1 VSDNA
6 QEWRWVGE
14 DGVERTV
21 TEQDLIAALS
31 SETLPNFVLVWKHG
45 WLEWLP
51 AMQVSELSWA
61 LPPGKSDEPA
71 KPREKDSAL
80 APPPPPLYRYPVIKR
95 RAANLRSDRPPGAR
109 PEPRPPR
116 PPVKKAEITL
126 PGPGPFDPPTLPF
139 EGALLDDATLL
150 KVANAEPSQP
160 GIEEVDIDSLKHSDP
175 VASLE
180 IPTPDSDPA
189 TELDDAEVEAAS
201 DPDVSLIPSGPAA
214 APTRYGH
221 DDDAETRVRAAKA
234 PTEAQYVGPH
244 APPAPE
250 RTRESQTE
258 PELPKVPPPPEPDE
272 TAPPVLRFLR
282 LLADPRRR
290 ALSLYAAGGCVVAVF
305 LGSLIIGLRSG
316 SDAAPAPSG
325 STPASPRETSAAASF
340 ASAVGRPSPSAASP
354 SRSSLGAPCAIVT
367 AAMKVADWANP
378 AVVPVFAPIPDSSRI
393 AVGLA
398 QSDIYAIGIT
408 IDPKTLDPD
417 QVFREY
423 RRAKLTSV
431 VPTTNDRR
439 LHFEVTRADKKFDAS
454 RVVDAAPPFSIGVVA
469 GGVARRLGDD
479 DPTVVWPFDD
489 VASMTVPRLVSVAGV
504 GHAVTFRRGDRG
516 GHVLFGWLTPK
527 GERKSKLVEV
537 NAGADQLGTPTIAA
551 GAHTVVVAFAARHGA
566 DSPWRVVMSQ
576 VRDGEMPGAVVHF
589 EVPAGGPGGDAISP
603 SATAIG
609 NGRWLLQWTEGSSG
623 NRVVRAQTLA
633 PDLTAASDPVN
644 LSPTGLNA
652 GQAALFSRGD
662 TAAVLFYVQRER
674 GAHEL
679 WGASLDCTR

>member
-61 LPPGKSDEPA
+61 LPPGKADEPA

-109 PEPRPPR
+109 PEPHPPR
-116 PPVKKAEITL
+116 PPTKKAEITL
-126 PGPGPFDPPTLPF
+126 PGPGPFDPPTLPL
-139 EGALLDDATLL
+139 ESALLDESAPLKTASADA
-150 KVANAEPSQP
+150 SQP

-175 VASLE
+175 VAALE

-201 DPDVSLIPSGPAA
+201 DPDVSLVPSGPDA

-234 PTEAQYVGPH
+234 PTEPQYVGPH

-250 RTRESQTE
+250 RTREAQTE

-272 TAPPVLRFLR
+272 TAPPVLRLLR
-282 LLADPRRR
+282 MFADPRRR

-305 LGSLIIGLRSG
+305 LGSLFLGLRSTP
-316 SDAAPAPSG
+316 DAAEAPSAE
-325 STPASPRETSAAASF
+325 ASVAAPSASAAP
-340 ASAVGRPSPSAASP
+340 RPSPSAAST
-354 SRSSLGAPCAIVT
+354 SRASLGAPCAVVT

-378 AVVPVFAPIPDSSRI
+378 AIVPVFAPIPDSSRI

-423 RRAKLTSV
+423 RRTKLTSV
-431 VPTTNDRR
+431 VPTTSDRR
-439 LHFEVTRADKKFDAS
+439 LHFQVTRADKQFDAS

-469 GGVARRLGDD
+469 GGVARRIGDG
-479 DPTVVWPFDD
+479 DPSVVWPFDD
-489 VASMTVPRLVSVAGV
+489 AAPMTVPRLVSIAGV

-516 GHVLFGWLTPK
+516 GRVLFGWLTPK

-551 GAHTVVVAFAARHGA
+551 GGHAVVVAFAARHGA
-566 DSPWRVVMSQ
+566 DSPWGVVLSQ

-589 EVPAGGPGGDAISP
+589 ELPAGGPGGDAISP

-609 NGRWLLQWTEGSSG
+609 NGRWLVQWTEGSSG

-633 PDLTAASDPVN
+633 PDLSPTSDPVN
-644 LSPTGLNA
+644 LSPPGVNA
-652 GQAALFSRGD
+652 GQGSLFSRGD
-662 TAAVLFYVQRER
+662 TAAILFYVQRER

>member
-1 VSDNA
+1 MSDNA

-21 TEQDLIAALS
+21 AEQDLIAALS

-109 PEPRPPR
+109 PEPHPPR
-116 PPVKKAEITL
+116 PPAKKAEITL
-126 PGPGPFDPPTLPF
+126 PSSGVLDPPTLQL
-139 EGALLDDATLL
+139 EGALLDESDRL
-150 KVANAEPSQP
+150 KAAKAEPSQP

-175 VASLE
+175 VAALE

-201 DPDVSLIPSGPAA
+201 DPDVSIIPSGPDA
-214 APTRYGH
+214 APVRYGH

-244 APPAPE
+244 APPAAE
-250 RTRESQTE
+250 RTREAQTE
-258 PELPKVPPPPEPDE
+258 PELPKVPPPPEPDDA
-272 TAPPVLRFLR
+272 APPVLRLLR

-290 ALSLYAAGGCVVAVF
+290 ALSLYAAGGCVAAVF
-305 LGSLIIGLRSG
+305 LGSLFVGLRSG
-316 SDAAPAPSG
+316 SDAAPA
-325 STPASPRETSAAASF
+325 ASVETSAAAPS
-340 ASAVGRPSPSAASP
+340 ASAVARPSPTAASP
-354 SRSSLGAPCAIVT
+354 ARSSLGAPCAVVT
-367 AAMKVADWANP
+367 PAMKVADWANP
-378 AVVPVFAPIPDSSRI
+378 SVVPVFAPIPDSSRI

-431 VPTTNDRR
+431 VPTTSDRR
-439 LHFEVTRADKKFDAS
+439 LHFQVTRADKKFDAA
-454 RVVDAAPPFSIGVVA
+454 RVVDATPPFSIGVVA

-479 DPTVVWPFDD
+479 DPSVVWPFDD
-489 VASMTVPRLVSVAGV
+489 VASMTVPRLVSVPGV
-504 GHAVTFRRGDRG
+504 GHAVTFRRGDRA
-516 GHVLFGWLTPK
+516 GHVLFGWLTSK

-551 GAHTVVVAFAARHGA
+551 GAHAVVVAFAARHGA
-566 DSPWRVVMSQ
+566 DSPWGVVLSL

-609 NGRWLLQWTEGSSG
+609 NGRWLVQWTEGSSG
-623 NRVVRAQTLA
+623 NRVVRAETLA
-633 PDLTAASDPVN
+633 PDLSPASDPVN
-644 LSPTGLNA
+644 LSPPGVNA

-662 TAAVLFYVQRER
+662 TAAILFYVQRER